1 MQKVTLPEISH
12 NLLDNGFQYKIKF
25 KETVVYKQWNLYGNC
40 HYNLLLKRNLILIVI
55 FNIILLYL
63 KQYKYVGGK

>member
-12 NLLDNGFQYKIKF
+12 NLLDDGFQYKIKF

-40 HYNLLLKRNLILIVI
+40 HYNLLTKEIL
-55 FNIILLYL
+55 Y
-63 KQYKYVGGK
+63 

>member
-40 HYNLLLKRNLILIVI
+40 HYNLSPERNFLLIIVI
-55 FNIILLYL
+55 FNDIILYL
-63 KQYKYVGGK
+63 KQYKYL